1 MIRDHDRRLRVL
13 VACLGIWATVATV
26 GCRRTQP
33 PAQTSPAAMQSS
45 ASKLS
50 KIVFVGKEHACD
62 CTRKAV
68 DAGWAALQK
77 ILVDPGKIPVE
88 RLHVDTESA
97 RVEPYRAQKPIMA
110 LPAIY
115 FVDGRGAVLEM
126 LQGEVGEAQ
135 IQPILEKTR

>member
-1 MIRDHDRRLRVL
+1 MTRDHDRRFHIL
-13 VACLGIWATVATV
+13 VACFGICAIVANA
-26 GCRRTQP
+26 GCHRARP
-33 PAQTSPAAMQSS
+33 PAQATPVATRSS

-50 KIVFVGKEHACD
+50 KIVFVGKERACE

-68 DAGWAALQK
+68 DAGWAALHK
-77 ILVDPGKIPVE
+77 VLVDPGQVLIE
-88 RLHVDTESA
+88 RIHVDSESA

-135 IQPILEKTR
+135 IQAVVERTR